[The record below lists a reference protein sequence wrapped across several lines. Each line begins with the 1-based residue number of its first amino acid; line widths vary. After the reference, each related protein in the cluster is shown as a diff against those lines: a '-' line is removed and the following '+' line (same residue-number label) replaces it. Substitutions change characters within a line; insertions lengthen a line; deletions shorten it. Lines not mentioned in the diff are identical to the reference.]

1 MERVVFVAC
10 PWHKMRK
17 IFVLHENEEW
27 LAPLRQAFVARG
39 LPFEEWHLAQGGIDL
54 DALPPDGV
62 FYNRMS
68 ASAHTRGHEHAPALT
83 AAVLAWLEGHGR
95 RVVNGGSALDLEIS
109 KARQYAAL
117 AAFGIRTPAT
127 RVAVGKAAVLDA
139 ARDMGAPVILKPNQG
154 GKGLGVQLFQTLDA
168 IEAYV
173 ESDLYDDGPDGIVLV
188 QQYIKS
194 ADASIVRNEFVG
206 GKFLYAVRVDTS
218 QGFELCPAD
227 ACQVGDAF
235 CPTGDEAPRPMFQI
249 LDGFRHRDHARY
261 ERFLAANGIE
271 VAGIEVI
278 TDDDGRAWTY
288 DVNTNTNYNPDAEAA
303 AGIAGTDQGG
313 MGAIATFLGD
323 ELAHLSVPAL
333 DAAE

>member
-1 MERVVFVAC
+1 M
-10 PWHKMRK
+10 
-17 IFVLHENEEW
+17 
-27 LAPLRQAFVARG
+27 
-39 LPFEEWHLAQGGIDL
+39 
-54 DALPPDGV
+54 
-62 FYNRMS
+62 
-68 ASAHTRGHEHAPALT
+68 
-83 AAVLAWLEGHGR
+83 
-95 RVVNGGSALDLEIS
+95 
-109 KARQYAAL
+109 
-117 AAFGIRTPAT
+117 
-127 RVAVGKAAVLDA
+127 
-139 ARDMGAPVILKPNQG
+139 
-154 GKGLGVQLFQTLDA
+154 
-168 IEAYV
+168 
-173 ESDLYDDGPDGIVLV
+173 LV

-235 CPTGDEAPRPMFQI
+235 CPTGDEAPRPMFEI

-271 VAGIEVI
+271 VGGIEVGGIEVI
-278 TDDDGRAWTY
+278 TDEDGRAWTY

-313 MGAIATFLGD
+313 MGAIAKFLGD